1 MTVELSVRGLVEFV
15 LRCGSIDSRFSG
27 FDRANEGS
35 RIHRKLQKAA
45 GANYRPEVKLKGV
58 RVVDGI
64 EYHLEGRADGIIE
77 ENGRYVVD
85 EIKTT
90 AAPAEKL
97 TEDFN
102 PLHWAQAKCYA
113 AFWCA
118 DHDLHDITVQ
128 LTYYQ
133 IDTDEVIRHRRA
145 FSALELENFLTE
157 TLRLYTPWARLSSE
171 RKIERDSSIAELRF
185 PYPEYRAGQYRF
197 AGAVYRTIAAKGR
210 LFATAPTGIGKTIST
225 LFPAVK
231 ALGEGHG
238 ERIFYLTAKTI
249 TRTAAEKAVADLR
262 SSNSGRLRIKTV
274 TLTAK
279 DKICPQEV
287 RICTPESCPRAN
299 GYFDRVNDALYR
311 FLTQEDN
318 FTRETILAFCEAENL
333 CPFEFAL
340 DVSLFCDVIICDYN
354 YLFDPVVN
362 LKRFFA
368 EEGGDYIFL
377 IDEAHN
383 LVDRARDMYSAELSK
398 SAFLSAKKSVGKS
411 NRRLYGAL
419 SKVNDAMLELR
430 KQHES
435 ASKVIISE
443 GLPDFA
449 KLLSRFET
457 AAQDFLEEH
466 REGELHDEI
475 LQLYFDVRFYLR
487 IYELYDEHFT
497 TMLSPSKSELKV
509 QLLCLDASPFVDAS
523 MALGRASILF
533 SATLSPVDYFIR
545 TLGCEDSAKRI
556 FLESPFPQE
565 NLCLLCADGIS
576 TRYADRQ
583 RTLSEVCEMIVQTAG
598 ANPGNYLAF
607 FPSYAYLRQAQE
619 YLEEEYPGLPLL
631 VQTTG
636 MDEAARDAFLESFSE
651 SAEETLLGL
660 CVLGGVFSEGVDL
673 TGERLIGCI
682 IVGVGLPQIGPEL
695 DALREYYDKTSDCGF
710 EYAYQF
716 PGMNKVLQAAGRVIR
731 TENDRGV
738 VLLIDD
744 RFRRTDYRRLMP
756 PHWSHIRSVRGIP
769 QLQQELH
776 DFWKKS
782 EGAS

>member
-1 MTVELSVRGLVEFV
+1 
-15 LRCGSIDSRFSG
+15 
-27 FDRANEGS
+27 
-35 RIHRKLQKAA
+35 
-45 GANYRPEVKLKGV
+45 
-58 RVVDGI
+58 
-64 EYHLEGRADGIIE
+64 
-77 ENGRYVVD
+77 
-85 EIKTT
+85 
-90 AAPAEKL
+90 
-97 TEDFN
+97 
-102 PLHWAQAKCYA
+102 
-113 AFWCA
+113 
-118 DHDLHDITVQ
+118 
-128 LTYYQ
+128 
-133 IDTDEVIRHRRA
+133 
-145 FSALELENFLTE
+145 
-157 TLRLYTPWARLSSE
+157 
-171 RKIERDSSIAELRF
+171 
-185 PYPEYRAGQYRF
+185 
-197 AGAVYRTIAAKGR
+197 
-210 LFATAPTGIGKTIST
+210 
-225 LFPAVK
+225 
-231 ALGEGHG
+231 
-238 ERIFYLTAKTI
+238 
-249 TRTAAEKAVADLR
+249 
-262 SSNSGRLRIKTV
+262 
-274 TLTAK
+274 
-279 DKICPQEV
+279 
-287 RICTPESCPRAN
+287 
-299 GYFDRVNDALYR
+299 
-311 FLTQEDN
+311 
-318 FTRETILAFCEAENL
+318 
-333 CPFEFAL
+333 
-340 DVSLFCDVIICDYN
+340 
-354 YLFDPVVN
+354 
-362 LKRFFA
+362 
-368 EEGGDYIFL
+368 
-377 IDEAHN
+377 
-383 LVDRARDMYSAELSK
+383 
-398 SAFLSAKKSVGKS
+398 
-411 NRRLYGAL
+411 
-419 SKVNDAMLELR
+419 
-430 KQHES
+430 
-435 ASKVIISE
+435 
-443 GLPDFA
+443 
-449 KLLSRFET
+449 
-457 AAQDFLEEH
+457 
-466 REGELHDEI
+466 
-475 LQLYFDVRFYLR
+475 
-487 IYELYDEHFT
+487 
-497 TMLSPSKSELKV
+497 MLSPAKSELKV

-583 RTLSEVCEMIVQTAG
+583 HTLSEVCEMIVQTAG

-651 SAEETLLGL
+651 STEETLLGL

-776 DFWKKS
+776 DFWKKT